1 MKKIQCLDA
10 HVADLIAAGEVVE
23 RPGAAVKELME
34 NAIDAGATA
43 ITVEIVR
50 GGMQLIRVTDNGSGI
65 AEEDVKTAFLRHAT
79 SKIRTEHDLEAIGTL
94 GFRGEALAAIAAV
107 SRVEIRTRTAQSDVG
122 TLLTLEGG
130 IPGELLPVGVPQG
143 TTIWVRDLFYNT
155 PARQK
160 YVKRDSAEGM
170 HVFSQVQRIALSHPE
185 VSFCFLREGKEE
197 LRTPGDSLLQSAVYA
212 VLGREMALHLCPVRG
227 EWENC
232 AINGFVSQPSHCKG
246 TRNQQYFFI
255 NGRFVKSRVL
265 MAALEEAYKNQSMV
279 GKFPACVLQITMP
292 LSMVDVNVHP
302 TKTEVKFARERQMF
316 DLVYQSVSSALE
328 HWSAYPK
335 MQFER
340 NMLAETQPEAE
351 QMVSE
356 EKQQKAKQYPKTEWG
371 TAAETR
377 IEFDWDQV
385 ADELRVPYQG
395 ASFGSAASSAEEIM
409 LQYQMRLPRE
419 THQEATVKHSATEPL
434 GDSKPAEQNKNSAT
448 GKEEIPPFRLVG
460 EVFHTYLI
468 VETEDKMLLI
478 DKHAAHER
486 MQFDRMKAE
495 GYQPMS
501 QTLLQPIVITIREE
515 LGDILLQN
523 IELLAQFGFEVEAFG
538 GESLLVRSIPFDL
551 ESNQTENTLLALAEE
566 LLHGQRVDPQGV
578 RDQLLRTM
586 ACKLAIKGGQD
597 NTLEELMVVAEAVV
611 SGTIKYCPHGR
622 PVAIAVG
629 SRDLEKQLKRT

>member
-79 SKIRTEHDLEAIGTL
+79 SKIRTEHDLESIGTL

-130 IPGELLPVGVPQG
+130 VPGELLPVGVPQG

-160 YVKRDSAEGM
+160 YIKIDSAEGM
-170 HVFSQVQRIALSHPE
+170 HVFAQVQRIALSHPE
-185 VSFCFLREGKEE
+185 ISFCFLREGKEE
-197 LRTPGDSLLQSAVYA
+197 LRTPGDSLLQSAVYT
-212 VLGREMALHLCPVRG
+212 VLGREVALHLCPVRG

-246 TRNQQYFFI
+246 TRNQQYFFV

-302 TKTEVKFARERQMF
+302 TKTEVKFAKERQMF

-328 HWSAYPK
+328 HGTAYPR
-335 MQFER
+335 MQFHQ
-340 NMLAETQPEAE
+340 NALAEAE
-351 QMVSE
+351 QTVSE
-356 EKQQKAKQYPKTEWG
+356 KKQQQTERHSKTELG
-371 TAAETR
+371 TAAKAQVES
-377 IEFDWDQV
+377 DWDRV

-395 ASFGSAASSAEEIM
+395 ASFGLAASSAEKPV
-409 LQYQMRLPRE
+409 LQYQIRLPQE
-419 THQEATVKHSATEPL
+419 THREAAVKYPL
-434 GDSKPAEQNKNSAT
+434 EKPLSDSKREKQNQKCV
-448 GKEEIPPFRLVG
+448 EEKTEETTSFRLVG

-468 VETEDKMLLI
+468 VETEEKMLLI

-501 QTLLQPIVITIREE
+501 QTLLQPIVITAREE
-515 LGDILLQN
+515 LGDVLLQN

-551 ESNQTENTLLALAEE
+551 EPNQTENTLLALAEE
-566 LLHGQRVDPQGV
+566 LLHGQRADPQGV

-586 ACKLAIKGGQD
+586 ACKLAIKSGQD
-597 NTLEELMVVAEAVV
+597 NTPEELMIVAEAVV
-611 SGTIKYCPHGR
+611 SGAIKYCPHGR
-622 PVAIAVG
+622 PVAIVVE